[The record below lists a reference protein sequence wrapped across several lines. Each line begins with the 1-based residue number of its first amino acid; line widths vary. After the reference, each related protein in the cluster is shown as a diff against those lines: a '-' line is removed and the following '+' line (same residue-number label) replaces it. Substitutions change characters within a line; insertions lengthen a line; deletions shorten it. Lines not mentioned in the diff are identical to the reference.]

1 MPERERDYRNRE
13 ISWSEIDKRRDRSRH
28 VSRDEERPRS
38 RKERGKAEWQ
48 RKLALKEANKL
59 FQGKQGTPAHDQ
71 AVSRLQEHLGT
82 KKFKTLAKK
91 YLEEYGRPQHWGI
104 QYLFLDYPD
113 PELVMDLLRDMA
125 EDYPRRSL
133 REQQAFLSKLRT
145 LQALA
150 EDGEVRDL
158 AAEILAALSA
168 KE

>member
-28 VSRDEERPRS
+28 VSRDEERTDY
-38 RKERGKAEWQ
+38 RKDRGKAEWL
-48 RKLALKEANKL
+48 RKLALREANKH

-91 YLEEYGRPQHWGI
+91 YLEEYGRPEHWGT

-113 PELVMDLLRDMA
+113 PELVTDLLRRMA
-125 EDYPRRSL
+125 EDYPNRSL

-145 LQALA
+145 LRSLA
-150 EDGEVRDL
+150 EDGEVREL
-158 AAEILAALSA
+158 SEEILAALSA
-168 KE
+168 VE